1 MKKYHKL
8 NYKVDNLLS
17 FFYNKHYF
25 FLLDNIE
32 KDGFIHIYNNKKGY
46 DMNIDATIYNES
58 KNIKI
63 YYEKPIKL
71 VISKNSINL
80 KIIVSGITYNQYE
93 HLVNSTSNIITY
105 KELFLTKHSLK
116 KYNKLYNPNRDNMYI
131 EKDIVELYYNQLK
144 TGIINNDYLNII
156 NTKIID
162 GVIVN
167 RKQIDKLN
175 TNKPLCAGGYGCE
188 EGGGEGGGVRGGEEG
203 GVRGGEEGYGCE
215 GGYGGGGEGGGVRG
229 GGEGGG
235 VRGGEGG
242 YGGYGGYGGIKVI
255 RENVNKEHFILIVI
269 VHIGSIELGIK
280 IIKKFIKTGNNS
292 NENYLFCFNV
302 NESVGINNDGLSVV
316 GNKLTVLFEQ
326 FNNFIITSTINY
338 GNDITPSILA
348 YTYINSKYKFDYVL
362 KLQTKNKK
370 SWFDGNINILVIKT
384 IDLVLSILSGSNIDS
399 IGSEKFLINMDEYNM
414 DVINKYLPY
423 NNLGVIPIIS
433 KLSNEKFI
441 KIIDKIIL
449 HLPKDFDCK
458 NYKKNNFHIFKDRD
472 ISNYD
477 LIKHYLKEGYKKNYS
492 YNNTS
497 NNITFFAGTMF
508 FCKKKVFDNM
518 NTLYHKI
525 INASIINNF
534 YYDNVIFKNSSPVHA
549 LERLFGYTYNN
560 FAITNY
566 KKPIIYTSYIQIN
579 NNDILDILHQHFVNI
594 NKIYNQNKDNDGGNR
609 YILLITNNNLKIDI
623 NNLLHFNTYDF
634 ITFGEIY
641 KPYYYFT
648 INKAWIIRYNLIN
661 EFIETYK
668 KDEKLFLLNFSNIII
683 NKYNYICI

>member
-8 NYKVDNLLS
+8 NYKVDNILY

-46 DMNIDATIYNES
+46 EMNIVATIYNES
-58 KNIKI
+58 KNGYKDNESKNIKI
-63 YYEKPIKL
+63 CYEKPIKL
-71 VISKNSINL
+71 IISKNSINL
-80 KIIVSGITYNQYE
+80 KIIVSNITYNQYE
-93 HLVNSTSNIITY
+93 HPISSTSSTSNIITY

-116 KYNKLYNPNRDNMYI
+116 KYNELYNPNRDNMYI
-131 EKDIVELYYNQLK
+131 EKDIVNLHYNQLK
-144 TGIINNDYLNII
+144 TGIINNDYLNIV

-175 TNKPLCAGGYGCE
+175 KNKLLCA
-188 EGGGEGGGVRGGEEG
+188 EGGGVRGGDGGDGEG
-203 GVRGGEEGYGCE
+203 EGE
-215 GGYGGGGEGGGVRG
+215 GGGGEGGGEGGRCG
-229 GGEGGG
+229 GGEGG
-235 VRGGEGG
+235 
-242 YGGYGGYGGIKVI
+242 GGIKVI

-292 NENYLFCFNV
+292 NENYLFCFNI
-302 NESVGINNDGLSVV
+302 NESLGINNDSLSVV

-348 YTYINSKYKFDYVL
+348 YTHINSKYKFDYVL

-433 KLSNEKFI
+433 KLTNEKFI

-458 NYKKNNFHIFKDRD
+458 NYKKNNFHIFKDKD
-472 ISNYD
+472 ISNYE
-477 LIKHYLKEGYKKNYS
+477 LIKHYLKEGNKKNYS

-566 KKPIIYTSYIQIN
+566 KKPIIYTSYIQMSIS

-594 NKIYNQNKDNDGGNR
+594 NKIYNQNKDSDGGNR
-609 YILLITNNNLKIDI
+609 YILLITNDNLNFDI

-634 ITFGEIY
+634 ITFGEEY

-668 KDEKLFLLNFSNIII
+668 KDDKLFLLNFSNIII
-683 NKYNYICI
+683 NKYNYKCI